1 MASTENLNT
10 KRTSLT
16 IPKDLLDRLNRIA
29 STLKISRSALVSH
42 MLSEPTRMMCTMF
55 DDILGDSDAVEGP
68 SRRSTVHT
76 QEVLQRELENM
87 LNGLNSQQDMWDNR
101 NGH

>member
-1 MASTENLNT
+1 
-10 KRTSLT
+10 
-16 IPKDLLDRLNRIA
+16 
-29 STLKISRSALVSH
+29 
-42 MLSEPTRMMCTMF
+42 MF